1 MKTFKIMAFAILIC
15 SVYSTSSAQVT
26 FPSNGAPI
34 REDNYFAF
42 KNATIHIDAETTIT
56 NGQLLI
62 YKNKIVDA
70 GLALSIP
77 ANSIVIDLKGK
88 HIYPSFIDLYTTYG
102 MPEVKRGSGRD
113 FMPQMTSNVKGAY
126 GWNQAIKADVEAH
139 KLFTAD
145 TKAADEMRRLG
156 FGAVLTSQKDGLV
169 RGSGSV
175 VALSDQQDQLTQLKD
190 KAAAFYSYSKGTST
204 QDYPSSLMGSIAL
217 LRQTYYDAL
226 WYATATDKKEYNI
239 SLDAF
244 NQLQKLPSIFDG
256 GDKLSILRAD
266 KIGDEFKVNYIIKT
280 NGTEYQR
287 INEIKAAGNQL
298 IVPVNFPDAY
308 DVEDPFDADNTSLGD
323 LKHWELAP
331 ANLGFLE
338 KQNIVFAITSAD
350 LKDKKLFFK
359 NLRKA
364 IENGL
369 SEKIAFKALTTV
381 PANMVGLGNEIGK
394 IAKGMRANFFIC
406 NDNIFTSADA
416 NIYENWCNGIQ
427 YKFTEINPEDARADY
442 NLLLNNQSYK
452 LSITGTNE
460 KNEAFVIFKDTT
472 KTKIDFSLKNTLV
485 SIFAKIDSANS
496 YRLSGAYSKNTNS
509 FSGIA
514 INQNGLEST
523 WTATKTADYKE
534 PVKEIK
540 KTETKPPQLGDIIYP
555 FMAFGKKQ
563 MTSQAII
570 IKNATVW
577 TNETD
582 GILTNKDVVLQNG
595 KIASIGENI
604 AAPVG
609 AKIIDGKNKHLTAGI
624 IDEHSHIAISRGVN
638 EGTKSSSA
646 EVRIGD
652 VVNSEDINIYRQLSG
667 GVVAAQLLHGSAN
680 AIGGQSAIIKLR
692 WGKTPEQMK
701 ITGADGFIKF
711 ALGENVKQANWGDF
725 STVRFPQTRMG
736 VEQVYK
742 DYFSRAKE
750 YDLKMK
756 NGSAP
761 AKGKAVSLSNM
772 RRDLELEAIAEILNK
787 KRFITCHS
795 YVQSEI
801 NMLMHVAD
809 SFGFTVNTFTHIL
822 EGYKVADKMKKHG
835 ANASTFS
842 DWWAYKMEVVD
853 AIPGNSGLMTKVGL
867 NTSINSDDAEMG
879 RRLNQEA
886 AKGMKYGALNEQE
899 ALKLATLNPAKML
912 HLDKDMGSIK
922 VGKSADVVLWT
933 EHPLSIYAKADKTI
947 IDGDIYYDIEEDVK
961 LREQVKT
968 ERARIIKKMIDAKKG
983 GAPAT
988 KPIPKK
994 QLLYECETIEEEE

>member
-1 MKTFKIMAFAILIC
+1 MNLFKIITCTLVFTAVFAE
-15 SVYSTSSAQVT
+15 TKAQVT

-34 REDNYFAF
+34 REDNYFVL
-42 KNATIHIDAETTIT
+42 KNATIHVDAETTIA
-56 NGQLLI
+56 NGILVI
-62 YKNKIVDA
+62 YKNKIVEA
-70 GLALSIP
+70 GLTPAIP

-102 MPEVKRGSGRD
+102 MPEVKKGGGRD

-126 GWNQAIKADVEAH
+126 GWNQAIKADVEAN

-145 TKAADEMRRLG
+145 NKTADEMRRLG

-175 VALSDQQDQLTQLKD
+175 VTLSDEMEQLSMLKD
-190 KAAAFYSYSKGTST
+190 KAAAFYAYSKGTST

-217 LRQTYYDAL
+217 LRQTYYDAQ
-226 WYATATDKKEYNI
+226 WYANATDKKEYNI
-239 SLDAF
+239 SLESF

-256 GDKLSILRAD
+256 GDKLSVLRAD

-287 INEIKAAGNQL
+287 LNEIKSAGNSL
-298 IVPVNFPDAY
+298 IVPLNFPDAF

-331 ANLGFLE
+331 ANAGYLE
-338 KQNIVFAITSAD
+338 KQNIVFALTSAD

-364 IENGL
+364 IEYGL
-369 SEKIAFKALTTV
+369 SEKMALKALTVV
-381 PANMVGLGNEIGK
+381 PANMLGMGNEIGK
-394 IAKGMRANFFIC
+394 LVKGMRANFFIT

-427 YKFTEINPEDARADY
+427 YKFTDINPEDGRADY

-452 LSITGTNE
+452 LSISGTPE
-460 KNEAFVIFKDTT
+460 KQEAIAIFKDTT
-472 KTKIDFSLKNTLV
+472 KTKLDYSLKNGLV
-485 SIFAKIDSANS
+485 SIYAKIDSNTS
-496 YRLSGAYSKNTNS
+496 YRLTGSYLNKNKS
-509 FSGIA
+509 FSGMA
-514 INQNGLEST
+514 ANQKGEESV
-523 WTATKTADYKE
+523 WSATKIADFKE
-534 PVKEIK
+534 PVKEVK
-540 KTETKPPQLGDIIYP
+540 KNETKAPQLGEIIYP
-555 FMAFGKKQ
+555 FMAYGKAQ
-563 MTSQAII
+563 MTSQPIL
-570 IKNATVW
+570 IKNTTVW
-577 TNETD
+577 TNEAE
-582 GILTNKDVVLQNG
+582 GILNNKDVILQNG
-595 KIASIGENI
+595 KIASIGENL
-604 AAPVG
+604 AAPAG
-609 AKIIDGKNKHLTAGI
+609 AKVIDGKDKHLTAGI
-624 IDEHSHIAISRGVN
+624 IDEHSHVAISRGVN

-680 AIGGQSAIIKLR
+680 AIGGQSAIIKFR
-692 WGKTPEQMK
+692 WGKVPEQMK
-701 ITGADGFIKF
+701 IAGADGFIKF

-750 YDLKMK
+750 YDMKMK
-756 NGSAP
+756 SGGAV
-761 AKGKAVSLSNM
+761 AKGKTGSLSSM
-772 RRDLELEAIAEILNK
+772 RRDLELEALAEILNK

-835 ANASTFS
+835 ANASTFA
-842 DWWAYKMEVVD
+842 DWWAYKMEVAD

-867 NTSINSDDAEMG
+867 NTSINSDDVEMG

-922 VGKSADVVLWT
+922 IGKSADVVLWT
-933 EHPLSIYAKADKTI
+933 NHPLSIYAKVDKTI
-947 IDGDIYYDIEEDVK
+947 IDGDIYYDLEEDAK
-961 LREQVKT
+961 LRDQIKT
-968 ERARIIKKMIDAKKG
+968 ERARIIKKMMDAKKG

-988 KPIPKK
+988 KPAPKK
-994 QLLYECETIEEEE
+994 QMLYECETIEEED

>member
-1 MKTFKIMAFAILIC
+1 MNTFKIMAFAILTC
-15 SVYSTSSAQVT
+15 CMYSTSSAQIT

-42 KNATIHIDAETTIT
+42 KNATIHIDAETTIA

-70 GLALSIP
+70 GLAVVIP

-102 MPEVKRGSGRD
+102 MPEVKRGGGRD

-175 VALSDQQDQLTQLKD
+175 VALSDEQDQLIQLKD
-190 KAAAFYSYSKGTST
+190 KAAAFYAYSKGTST

-256 GDKLSILRAD
+256 GDKLSVLRAD

-298 IVPVNFPDAY
+298 IVPINFPDAF
-308 DVEDPFDADNTSLGD
+308 DVEDPYDADNTNLGD

-331 ANLGFLE
+331 ANAGFLE
-338 KQNIVFAITSAD
+338 KQNIVFALTSAD
-350 LKDKKLFFK
+350 LKDKKLFLK

-369 SEKIAFKALTTV
+369 SEKMAFKSLTVV

-394 IAKGMRANFFIC
+394 IAKGMRANFFIT
-406 NDNIFTSADA
+406 NDNIFTSSDA

-442 NLLLNNQSYK
+442 NLSLNNQSYK

-460 KNEAFVIFKDTT
+460 KNEAVVIFKDTT

-496 YRLSGAYSKNTNS
+496 YRLSGSYLKNTNS

-514 INQNGLEST
+514 INQSGIEST

-540 KTETKPPQLGDIIYP
+540 KTETKPLQLGDIIYP

-570 IKNATVW
+570 IKNTTVW

-595 KIASIGENI
+595 KITSLGENI

-701 ITGADGFIKF
+701 IAGADGFIKF

-756 NGSAP
+756 NGSP
-761 AKGKAVSLSNM
+761 SLKGKATSLSNM
-772 RRDLELEAIAEILNK
+772 RRDLELEALAEILNK

-842 DWWAYKMEVVD
+842 DWWAYKMEVAD

-922 VGKSADVVLWT
+922 VGKNADVVLWT
-933 EHPLSIYAKADKTI
+933 DHPLSIYAKADKTI
-947 IDGDIYYDIEEDVK
+947 IDGDIYYDIEEDAK

-994 QLLYECETIEEEE
+994 QLLYECETIEEE